1 MSVPVSRPQAPDE
14 YSIVQSTIELV
25 DGFTVNDTYTLD

>member
-14 YSIVQSTIELV
+14 YSIVQSTIQLV
-25 DGFTVNDTYTLD
+25 DGYAVDTYTLG